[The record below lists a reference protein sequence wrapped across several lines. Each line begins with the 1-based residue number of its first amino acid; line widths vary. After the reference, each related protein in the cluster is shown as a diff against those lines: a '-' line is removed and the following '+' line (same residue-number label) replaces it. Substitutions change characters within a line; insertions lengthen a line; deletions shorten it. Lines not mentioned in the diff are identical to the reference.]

1 MTAIDWA
8 LYTERAVG
16 RGSPNFADVVN
27 RPLREVITIS
37 GADPDASFV
46 GFSLVGHTHA
56 ATDIVSG
63 TLPATRGGT
72 GVASPTAG
80 GLLVAAGAL
89 AMTVLAPGVAGRI
102 VRDNGTA
109 WAASAIVTADIS
121 DAASINTPSVA
132 VKRDGSG
139 NFSAGTI
146 TAALTGNASTAT
158 ALATP
163 RTINGVSVDG
173 SGNITVTATAPNALT
188 IGTHLTGGSYNG
200 SASITIATDATA
212 LNTASTIVSRDGSG
226 NFAAGTI
233 TASFTG
239 PLTGTAAL
247 ATALATPRNIN
258 GVAFDGT
265 APITVAAAASTLTG
279 TTLAS
284 NVATSSLTAV
294 GTLATGVWNASVVGA
309 AYGGTGVANTNTIT
323 LGGNITTA
331 SAFTTAGAFGITL
344 TATALTSVTLPTTG
358 TLVNTAGNVAS
369 ATALA
374 TARTIAI
381 TGDISYTSP
390 GFDGSGNVSAAGT
403 LATVNANVGSFGSS
417 TAIPVVTV
425 NGKGLVTAMSTAAAV
440 APAGT
445 LTGTT
450 LAANV
455 VGSSLTSVGTLTS
468 LTVAGASS
476 LQAATA
482 TTLGLTSATAS
493 IITTLSGSTANRTFL
508 SMGRAAEEMRIG
520 LAAGASSIING
531 DAAGD
536 VDFLSFGHNMN
547 WSIDSGASIGMSL
560 SSTGLRVASGL
571 AVSAGGITLGAGN
584 ASFAGVVLAGSATVG
599 VSVTAAAGDVV
610 VPNASRFGS
619 LRASD
624 SAFVALAQLDA
635 ADLIVHLGDQARQ
648 VIPALPLLSGV
659 AASANRKGG
668 LYADTGTAGQVVL
681 FDAVTGARYKFVGTA
696 F

>member
-163 RTINGVSVDG
+163 RTINGVSFDG

-294 GTLATGVWNASVVGA
+294 GTLATGVERFGGRRCLWWNGRRQHQHDHARRKHHHRIRIHHGRRVRHHADGDGAHKCHAPDHGDTGQHRGERCVGHRAGDGTDDRYHWRHQLHVARLRRLRERVRGWNARHGECER
-309 AYGGTGVANTNTIT
+309 GQ
-323 LGGNITTA
+323 LRQ
-331 SAFTTAGAFGITL
+331 L
-344 TATALTSVTLPTTG
+344 
-358 TLVNTAGNVAS
+358 
-369 ATALA
+369 
-374 TARTIAI
+374 
-381 TGDISYTSP
+381 
-390 GFDGSGNVSAAGT
+390 DG
-403 LATVNANVGSFGSS
+403 
-417 TAIPVVTV
+417 
-425 NGKGLVTAMSTAAAV
+425 
-440 APAGT
+440 
-445 LTGTT
+445 
-450 LAANV
+450 
-455 VGSSLTSVGTLTS
+455 
-468 LTVAGASS
+468 
-476 LQAATA
+476 
-482 TTLGLTSATAS
+482 
-493 IITTLSGSTANRTFL
+493 
-508 SMGRAAEEMRIG
+508 
-520 LAAGASSIING
+520 
-531 DAAGD
+531 
-536 VDFLSFGHNMN
+536 
-547 WSIDSGASIGMSL
+547 DSG
-560 SSTGLRVASGL
+560 R
-571 AVSAGGITLGAGN
+571 
-584 ASFAGVVLAGSATVG
+584 
-599 VSVTAAAGDVV
+599 D
-610 VPNASRFGS
+610 R
-619 LRASD
+619 
-624 SAFVALAQLDA
+624 
-635 ADLIVHLGDQARQ
+635 
-648 VIPALPLLSGV
+648 
-659 AASANRKGG
+659 
-668 LYADTGTAGQVVL
+668 
-681 FDAVTGARYKFVGTA
+681 
-696 F
+696 